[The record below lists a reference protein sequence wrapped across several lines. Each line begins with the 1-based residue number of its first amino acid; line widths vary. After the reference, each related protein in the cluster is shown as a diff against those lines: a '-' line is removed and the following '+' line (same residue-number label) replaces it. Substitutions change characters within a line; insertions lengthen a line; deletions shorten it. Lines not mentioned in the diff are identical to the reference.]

1 MEEVK
6 RIPTTKE
13 KKKSTTLLI
22 ILAVLLGITLI
33 ATAVYFY
40 TIGGEDTQKETTT
53 ETTCA
58 CYYIDPDVISEC
70 GDPRRGF
77 LFELLTV
84 TSDQTCKAPC
94 SINNLSPNLL
104 NSNTQ
109 QDLYQVCHLQIV
121 QDSRC
126 SEMTIKDGAG
136 KIVTGKVEA
145 NDEII
150 IEAKFDQKYSGHKF
164 IINNQEIEP
173 DNISADNLTVTK
185 NYSDLS
191 TPTLNIFATAVDN
204 SGNQINSPICR
215 RLIEINQ
222 EEVSDVSEMQIQT
235 RVDEGVYKISR
246 IKISAGNIPEESELK
261 IRFSF
266 NKELTDLLMNE
277 GFTIDASKGQITILE
292 QDLYNNENFGTDLTF
307 SQLDGLQGD
316 IEVTA
321 EIRTETELIGTVEG
335 TFNFPEITEATQEV
349 TEEGQEEA
357 QESNFQVDKTSNVEC
372 VERVSPNNIAQF
384 TLTVKNQGSI
394 AENISSVKDK
404 LPLGFIYVE
413 NSTKV
418 NGVSVTDTEYVTVT
432 DVGDTQEIVWEKDGG
447 WNIDTAQSLI
457 IIFQSQ
463 AGENAL
469 TGENQNE
476 VIITPVEIP
485 EDPSTLRAEFVI
497 QVAQSCEDPDTPT
510 PEEPVIPEE
519 EEETTTT
526 PETGIFD
533 SVIGKIIMGILVVVT
548 GWYIYSKPMGQ
559 AIVEKLVDSGLYK
572 EAEIA
577 SWRIFRPKKY
587 FETKI
592 IRKLGKKKKKD

>member
-6 RIPTTKE
+6 RVPTTKE
-13 KKKSTTLLI
+13 KRKSTTLLI
-22 ILAVLLGITLI
+22 ILAILLGIALI

-40 TIGGEDTQKETTT
+40 TIGTEDTQKEVTT

-94 SINNLSPNLL
+94 STSNLSPNLL

-109 QDLYQVCHLQIV
+109 QDLYQICHLQVV

-126 SEMTIKDGAG
+126 LEMTIRDSAG
-136 KIVTGKVEA
+136 KIVTGKVQA
-145 NDEII
+145 DEEIT
-150 IEAKFDQKYSGHKF
+150 IEAKFDQEYSAHKF
-164 IINNQEIEP
+164 IINNQEFEP
-173 DNISADNLTVTK
+173 DNISADKLTITK
-185 NYSDLS
+185 NYSDS
-191 TPTLNIFATAVDN
+191 GASTLNIFATATDE

-215 RLIEINQ
+215 RLIDIDQ

-235 RVDEGVYKISR
+235 RLDDGVYKVSR
-246 IKISAGNIPEESELK
+246 IKISAGNIPEESALK

-266 NKELTDLLMNE
+266 NNDLTDLLMNE
-277 GFTIDASKGQITILE
+277 GFTMDASRGEITILE
-292 QDLYNNENFGTDLTF
+292 QDLYNAENFGTDLTF

-321 EIRTETELIGTVEG
+321 EIRTEADLIGIVEG
-335 TFNFPEITEATQEV
+335 TFNLPEVTEATQEA
-349 TEEGQEEA
+349 TKEGEEEA
-357 QESNFQVDKTSNVEC
+357 QESKFLVGKTSNVEC
-372 VERVSPNNIAQF
+372 VERVSPDNIAQF
-384 TLTVKNQGSI
+384 TLTTQNQGS
-394 AENISSVKDK
+394 ATENISSVKDK
-404 LPLGFIYVE
+404 LPLGFTYIA

-418 NGVSVTDTEYVTVT
+418 NGVSVTDSEYVTVE
-432 DVGDTQEIVWEKDGG
+432 DIGDTQEVVWKKDGG
-447 WNIDTAQSLI
+447 WNIDAGQSLTI
-457 IIFQSQ
+457 VFQSQ
-463 AGENAL
+463 AGESAL

-476 VIITPVEIP
+476 VIITPAQIP
-485 EDPSTLRAEFVI
+485 ADPSTLRAEFVI
-497 QVAQSCEDPDTPT
+497 QVAQNCEDPDAPA
-510 PEEPVIPEE
+510 PEEPVTPEE
-519 EEETTTT
+519 EETPTT

-533 SVIGKIIMGILVVVT
+533 SVIAKILMGILVVVT

-587 FETKI
+587 FETKV
-592 IRKLGKKKKKD
+592 IRRLGKKKQKN